1 MEQRA
6 NIFAD
11 ELPCPE
17 GGAERGG
24 RSAAIAPPAVR
35 ADAAGRIVRGVVR
48 LMTGLDYRSLTEF
61 LLPDGRR
68 ADIAAIDARGGFAII
83 EVKSSV
89 ADFRSDG
96 KWPCYREF
104 CDSFYFAIDP
114 VFPPDLLPGDAGIII
129 TDGYEAAVLRP
140 SPIAALTP
148 GRRRALLLRFA
159 RTAAARLTLLADPL
173 GAGGRG

>member
-6 NIFAD
+6 NTLTNGPSHA
-11 ELPCPE
+11 E
-17 GGAERGG
+17 GDAERGG
-24 RSAAIAPPAVR
+24 RSAAVTPAVR

-68 ADIAAIDARGGFAII
+68 ADIAAIDARGGFAIV

-96 KWPCYREF
+96 KWPGYRSF
-104 CDSFYFAIDP
+104 CDSFYFAVDP
-114 VFPPDLLPGDAGIII
+114 AFPRELLPDDAGIIV

-140 SPIAALTP
+140 APIVTLNP

-159 RTAAARLTLLADPL
+159 RTASARLTLLADPP